1 MTRGGGDNS
10 GSPAEQE
17 KKRPVLPAL
26 NTALLSELLK
36 IDKTDAAELAAGPLL
51 VKRAR
56 EIIAAHDR
64 EASSYPDTAGFT
76 CGCQYTCE
84 PLEAALESH
93 GLRVRR

>member
-1 MTRGGGDNS
+1 MSDELK
-10 GSPAEQE
+10 PLDQQE
-17 KKRPVLPAL
+17 KSRLPAL

-36 IDKTDAAELAAGPLL
+36 VDKATAAELAAGPLL
-51 VKRAR
+51 VKLAR

-76 CGCQYTCE
+76 CGCQHTCE

-93 GLRVRR
+93 GIKVRP